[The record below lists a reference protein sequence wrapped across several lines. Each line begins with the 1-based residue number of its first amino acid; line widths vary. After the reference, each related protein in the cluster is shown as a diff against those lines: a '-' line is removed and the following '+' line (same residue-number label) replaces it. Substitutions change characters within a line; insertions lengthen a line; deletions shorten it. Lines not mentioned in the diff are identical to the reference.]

1 MGTMP
6 RRPHVA
12 TMIRFPPE
20 LHARLV
26 ALAEMD
32 HRSLSAQII
41 HVMEEWATQK
51 ERELRERQEQRAQQE
66 GEPPA

>member
-12 TMIRFPPE
+12 TLTRFPPE
-20 LHARLV
+20 LHTRLV
-26 ALAEMD
+26 ALAEKE

-41 HVMEEWATQK
+41 HVMEQWADQR
-51 ERELRERQEQRAQQE
+51 EREERERQERE
-66 GEPPA
+66 SPPA